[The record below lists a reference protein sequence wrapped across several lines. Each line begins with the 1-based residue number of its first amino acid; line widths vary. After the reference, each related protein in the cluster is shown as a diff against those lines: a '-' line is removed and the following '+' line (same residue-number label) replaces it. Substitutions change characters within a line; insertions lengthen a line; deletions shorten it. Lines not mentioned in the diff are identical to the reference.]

1 MDYTDVVK
9 DGDTYRKNY
18 LEGITDFIERKNKE
32 GFSVREKFMPTSA
45 LPDRIEEYRKKYSA
59 MLGLDKLSDDGCP
72 EPSLIYAGEDED
84 CKFYRVVVYVT
95 PEIPF
100 HGILFKPHGL
110 VKAPLIIAQHGGGG
124 TPELC
129 SDMNGENNYNHM
141 VRRLIKKG
149 LFVFAPQIMVWR
161 KSAVEWDNEPKHDIP
176 YNRQIIDAL
185 LKSVGVSITA
195 IEIKGIMNSI
205 TYLSSLDF
213 IEKNNIGMTG
223 ISYGGYFTL
232 HTMAADTRIK
242 VGYSNALFNAPN
254 IRQFSDWC
262 YDNAVNMF
270 HDAEVAALCAPRKL
284 YVALGKND
292 AVVDYRKAAP
302 EAERVKKYFEAFGC
316 PQNYIF
322 DLWEG
327 GHTMSPTD
335 EGIDFMLSAFEK

>member
-1 MDYTDVVK
+1 MDYEDIVK

-18 LEGITDFIERKNKE
+18 LEGIVDFIKCKNNE
-32 GFSVREKFMPTSA
+32 GFSIRDKFMPADT
-45 LPDRIEEYRKKYSA
+45 LPNNIEEYRKKYCA
-59 MLGLDKLSDDGCP
+59 MLGLDKLSDDDCP

-84 CKFYRVVVYVT
+84 CKFYRVVVYIT

-100 HGILFKPHGL
+100 HGLLFKPHGL

-149 LFVFAPQIMVWR
+149 VFVFAPQIMVWR
-161 KSAVEWDNEPKHDIP
+161 KSCFEWGNEPKQDIP
-176 YNRQIIDAL
+176 YNRRIIDSL
-185 LKSVGVSITA
+185 LKSIGVSITA

-213 IEKNNIGMTG
+213 IEENNIGMTG

-242 VGYSNALFNAPN
+242 AGYSNALFNA
-254 IRQFSDWC
+254 REKHFTDWL
-262 YDNAVNMF
+262 YENANNTF
-270 HDAEVAALCAPRKL
+270 CDAEVAALCAPRKL
-284 YVALGKND
+284 YVALGRND
-292 AVVDYRKAAP
+292 PVVDYRIAAP

-316 PQNYIF
+316 PQNYVF
-322 DLWEG
+322 DLWDG

>member
-1 MDYTDVVK
+1 MDYEDIVK

-18 LEGITDFIERKNKE
+18 LEGIVDFIKRKNNE
-32 GFSVREKFMPTSA
+32 GFSIRDKFMPADT
-45 LPDRIEEYRKKYSA
+45 LPNNIEEYRKKYCA
-59 MLGLDKLSDDGCP
+59 MLGLDKLSDDDCP

-84 CKFYRVVVYVT
+84 CKFYRVVVYIT

-100 HGILFKPHGL
+100 HGLLFKPHGL

-149 LFVFAPQIMVWR
+149 VFVFAPQIMVWR
-161 KSAVEWDNEPKHDIP
+161 KSCFEWGNEPKQDIP
-176 YNRQIIDAL
+176 YNRRIIDSL
-185 LKSVGVSITA
+185 LKSIGVSITA

-213 IEKNNIGMTG
+213 IEENNIGMTG

-242 VGYSNALFNAPN
+242 AGYSNALFNA
-254 IRQFSDWC
+254 REKHFTDWL
-262 YDNAVNMF
+262 YENANNTF
-270 HDAEVAALCAPRKL
+270 CDAEVAALCAPRKL
-284 YVALGKND
+284 YVALGRND
-292 AVVDYRKAAP
+292 PVVDYRIAAP

-316 PQNYIF
+316 PQNYVF
-322 DLWEG
+322 DLWDG

>member
-1 MDYTDVVK
+1 MDYEDIVK

-18 LEGITDFIERKNKE
+18 LEGIVDFIKCKNNE
-32 GFSVREKFMPTSA
+32 GFSIRDKFMPADT
-45 LPDRIEEYRKKYSA
+45 LPNNIEEYRKKYCA
-59 MLGLDKLSDDGCP
+59 MLGLDKLSDDDCP
-72 EPSLIYAGEDED
+72 EPRLVYAGEDED
-84 CKFYRVVVYVT
+84 CKFYRVVVYIT

-100 HGILFKPHGL
+100 HGLLFKPHGL

-149 LFVFAPQIMVWR
+149 VFVFAPQIMVWR
-161 KSAVEWDNEPKHDIP
+161 KSCFEWGNEPKQDIP
-176 YNRQIIDAL
+176 YNRRIIDSL
-185 LKSVGVSITA
+185 LKSIGVSITA

-213 IEKNNIGMTG
+213 IEENNIGMTG

-242 VGYSNALFNAPN
+242 AGYSNALFNA
-254 IRQFSDWC
+254 REKHFTDWL
-262 YDNAVNMF
+262 YENANNTF
-270 HDAEVAALCAPRKL
+270 CDAEVAALCAPRKL
-284 YVALGKND
+284 YVALGRND
-292 AVVDYRKAAP
+292 PVVDYRIAAP

-316 PQNYIF
+316 PQNYVF
-322 DLWEG
+322 DLWDG

>member
-1 MDYTDVVK
+1 MDYEDIVK

-18 LEGITDFIERKNKE
+18 LEGIVDFIKRKNNE
-32 GFSVREKFMPTSA
+32 GFSIRDKFMPADT
-45 LPDRIEEYRKKYSA
+45 LPNNIEEYRKKYCA
-59 MLGLDKLSDDGCP
+59 MLGLDKLSDDDCP

-84 CKFYRVVVYVT
+84 CKFYRVVVYIT

-100 HGILFKPHGL
+100 HGLLFKPHGL

-149 LFVFAPQIMVWR
+149 VFVFAPQIMVWR
-161 KSAVEWDNEPKHDIP
+161 KSCFEWGNEPKQDIP
-176 YNRQIIDAL
+176 YNRRIIDSL
-185 LKSVGVSITA
+185 LKSIGVSITA
-195 IEIKGIMNSI
+195 IEIKGIMKCI

-213 IEKNNIGMTG
+213 IEENNIGMTG

-242 VGYSNALFNAPN
+242 AGYSNALFNA
-254 IRQFSDWC
+254 REKHFTDWL
-262 YDNAVNMF
+262 YENANNTF
-270 HDAEVAALCAPRKL
+270 CDAEVAALCAPRKL
-284 YVALGKND
+284 YIAMGKND
-292 AVVDYRKAAP
+292 MVVDYQKAIP
-302 EAERVKKYFEAFGC
+302 EAERVEKYFKAFGC

-322 DLWEG
+322 DIWDG

>member
-1 MDYTDVVK
+1 MDYEDIVK

-18 LEGITDFIERKNKE
+18 LEGIVDFIKRKNNE
-32 GFSVREKFMPTSA
+32 GFSIRDKFMPADT
-45 LPDRIEEYRKKYSA
+45 LPNNIEEYRKKYCA
-59 MLGLDKLSDDGCP
+59 MLGLDKLSDDDCP
-72 EPSLIYAGEDED
+72 EPRLVYAGEDED
-84 CKFYRVVVYVT
+84 CKFYRVVVYIT

-100 HGILFKPHGL
+100 HGLLFKPHGL

-149 LFVFAPQIMVWR
+149 VFVFAPQIMVWR
-161 KSAVEWDNEPKHDIP
+161 KSCFEWGNEPKQDIP
-176 YNRQIIDAL
+176 YNRRIIDSL
-185 LKSVGVSITA
+185 LKSIGASITA
-195 IEIKGIMNSI
+195 IEIKGIMKCI

-213 IEKNNIGMTG
+213 IEENNIGMTG

-242 VGYSNALFNAPN
+242 AGYSNALFNA
-254 IRQFSDWC
+254 REKHFTDWL
-262 YDNAVNMF
+262 YENANNTF
-270 HDAEVAALCAPRKL
+270 CDAEVAALCAPRKL
-284 YVALGKND
+284 YVALGRND
-292 AVVDYRKAAP
+292 PVVDYQIAAP

-316 PQNYIF
+316 PKNYIF
-322 DLWEG
+322 DLWDG

>member
-1 MDYTDVVK
+1 MDYEDIVK

-18 LEGITDFIERKNKE
+18 LEGIVDFIKRKNNE
-32 GFSVREKFMPTSA
+32 GFSIRDKFMPADT
-45 LPDRIEEYRKKYSA
+45 LPNNIEEYRKKYCA
-59 MLGLDKLSDDGCP
+59 MLGLDKLSDDDCP

-84 CKFYRVVVYVT
+84 CKFYRVVVYIT

-100 HGILFKPHGL
+100 HGLLFKPHGL

-149 LFVFAPQIMVWR
+149 VFVFAPQIMVWR
-161 KSAVEWDNEPKHDIP
+161 KSCFEWGNEPKQDIP
-176 YNRQIIDAL
+176 YNRRIIDSL
-185 LKSVGVSITA
+185 LKSIGASITA

-213 IEKNNIGMTG
+213 IEENNIGMTG

-242 VGYSNALFNAPN
+242 AGYSNALFNA
-254 IRQFSDWC
+254 REKHFTDWL
-262 YDNAVNMF
+262 YENANNTF
-270 HDAEVAALCAPRKL
+270 CDAEVAALCAPRKL
-284 YVALGKND
+284 YVALGRND
-292 AVVDYRKAAP
+292 PVVDYRIAAP

-316 PQNYIF
+316 PQNYVF
-322 DLWEG
+322 DLWDG

>member
-1 MDYTDVVK
+1 MDYEDIVK

-18 LEGITDFIERKNKE
+18 LEGIVDFIKRKNNE
-32 GFSVREKFMPTSA
+32 GFSIRDKFMPADT
-45 LPDRIEEYRKKYSA
+45 LPNNIEEYRKKYCA
-59 MLGLDKLSDDGCP
+59 MLGLDKLSDDDCP

-84 CKFYRVVVYVT
+84 CKFYRVVVYIT

-100 HGILFKPHGL
+100 HGLLFKPHGL

-149 LFVFAPQIMVWR
+149 VFVFAPQIMVWR
-161 KSAVEWDNEPKHDIP
+161 KSCFEWGNEPKQDIP
-176 YNRQIIDAL
+176 YNRRIIDSL
-185 LKSVGVSITA
+185 LKSIGVSITA

-213 IEKNNIGMTG
+213 IEENNIGMTG

-242 VGYSNALFNAPN
+242 AGYSNALFNA
-254 IRQFSDWC
+254 REKHFTDWL
-262 YDNAVNMF
+262 YENANNTF
-270 HDAEVAALCAPRKL
+270 CDAEVAALCAPRKL
-284 YVALGKND
+284 YIAMGKND
-292 AVVDYRKAAP
+292 MVVDYQKAIP
-302 EAERVKKYFEAFGC
+302 EAERVEKYFKAFGC

-322 DLWEG
+322 DIWDG